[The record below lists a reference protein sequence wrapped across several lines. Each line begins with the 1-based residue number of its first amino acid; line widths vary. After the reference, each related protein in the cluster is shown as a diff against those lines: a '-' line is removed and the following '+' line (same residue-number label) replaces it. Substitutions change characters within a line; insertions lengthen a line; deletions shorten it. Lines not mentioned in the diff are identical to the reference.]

1 MKSSKSIKTKLS
13 KNKENE
19 NNLKKSNSSNS
30 KLDKSEKLREKKSE
44 NEELNL
50 LNQKRKLSDCS
61 KSEIENEYIDFRE
74 KITIDPIV
82 FKITSKEEIKEN
94 DFWKLIK
101 EEFSKENCDLKISY
115 CTFKNKKGFLTI
127 LYRCDEEDKIKFNK
141 ELKVKDYI
149 LNIEKA
155 EGDDLIDFWKYNE
168 KLYSIVNNLKIK
180 KNNINYNLHQNEIL
194 KETINLGNFEFKN
207 IIDIRKKAKNII
219 LTNYDN
225 QHLNDD
231 SLNFILDVLKFHPK
245 YEEKI
250 KDMDYISV
258 GKNNKYNNS
267 RCFVIVKKNGVI
279 EDFSIQKCIEQI
291 ASKYC

>member
-1 MKSSKSIKTKLS
+1 MKNRKTIKTKLNE
-13 KNKENE
+13 NKENK

-30 KLDKSEKLREKKSE
+30 KLDNSEKLTEIKSEK
-44 NEELNL
+44 EELNL
-50 LNQKRKLSDCS
+50 LNKKRKLSDFS
-61 KSEIENEYIDFRE
+61 KSEENEYKDFKK

-82 FKITSKEEIKEN
+82 FKITSNEEIKEN
-94 DFWKLIK
+94 EFWKLIK
-101 EEFSKENCDLKISY
+101 EEFLKKNSELKVNY

-141 ELKVKDYI
+141 ELKVNDYI

-168 KLYSIVNNLKIK
+168 SFYALVNNLKIEK
-180 KNNINYNLHQNEIL
+180 KNINSNYHNKELL
-194 KETINLGNFEFKN
+194 KEKINLGSKEFNN
-207 IIDIRKKAKNII
+207 ILDIKKKAKNII
-219 LTNYDN
+219 LNTFDN
-225 QHLNDD
+225 QHINDD
-231 SLNFILDVLKFHPK
+231 SLKFILDVLKFHPK

-250 KDMDYISV
+250 KDMDFISV
-258 GKNNKYNNS
+258 GKNNKYVNT

-291 ASKYC
+291 ALKYC

>member
-1 MKSSKSIKTKLS
+1 MKNRKTIKTKLNE
-13 KNKENE
+13 NKENK

-30 KLDKSEKLREKKSE
+30 KLDNSEKLTEIKSEK
-44 NEELNL
+44 EELNL
-50 LNQKRKLSDCS
+50 LNKKRKLSDFS
-61 KSEIENEYIDFRE
+61 KSEENEYKDFKK

-82 FKITSKEEIKEN
+82 FKITSNEEIKEN
-94 DFWKLIK
+94 EFWKLIK
-101 EEFSKENCDLKISY
+101 EEFSKKNSELKVNY

-141 ELKVKDYI
+141 ELKVNDYI

-168 KLYSIVNNLKIK
+168 NFYALVNNLKIEK
-180 KNNINYNLHQNEIL
+180 KNINSNYHNKELL
-194 KETINLGNFEFKN
+194 KEKINLGSKEFNN
-207 IIDIRKKAKNII
+207 ILDIKKKAKNII
-219 LTNYDN
+219 LNTFDN
-225 QHLNDD
+225 QHINED
-231 SLNFILDVLKFHPK
+231 SLKFILDVLKFHPK

-250 KDMDYISV
+250 KDMDFISV
-258 GKNNKYNNS
+258 GKNNKYVNT

-291 ASKYC
+291 ALKYC

>member
-1 MKSSKSIKTKLS
+1 MKNRKTIKTKLNE
-13 KNKENE
+13 NKENK

-30 KLDKSEKLREKKSE
+30 KLDNSEKLTEIKSEK
-44 NEELNL
+44 EELNL
-50 LNQKRKLSDCS
+50 LNKKRKLSDFS
-61 KSEIENEYIDFRE
+61 KSEENEYKDFKK

-82 FKITSKEEIKEN
+82 FKITSNEEIKEN
-94 DFWKLIK
+94 EFWKLIK
-101 EEFSKENCDLKISY
+101 EEFSKKNSELKVNY

-141 ELKVKDYI
+141 ELKVNDYI

-168 KLYSIVNNLKIK
+168 SFYVLVNNLKIEK
-180 KNNINYNLHQNEIL
+180 KNINSNYHNKELL
-194 KETINLGNFEFKN
+194 KEKINLGSKEFNN
-207 IIDIRKKAKNII
+207 ILDIKKKAKNIV
-219 LTNYDN
+219 LNTFDN
-225 QHLNDD
+225 QHINED
-231 SLNFILDVLKFHPK
+231 SLKFILDVLKFHPK

-250 KDMDYISV
+250 KDMDFISV
-258 GKNNKYNNS
+258 GKNNKYVNT

-291 ASKYC
+291 ALKYC

>member
-1 MKSSKSIKTKLS
+1 MKNRKTIKTKLNE
-13 KNKENE
+13 NKENK

-30 KLDKSEKLREKKSE
+30 KLDNSEKLTEIKSEK
-44 NEELNL
+44 EELNL
-50 LNQKRKLSDCS
+50 LNKKRKLSDFS
-61 KSEIENEYIDFRE
+61 KSEENEYKDFKK

-82 FKITSKEEIKEN
+82 FKITSNEEIKEN
-94 DFWKLIK
+94 EFWKLIK
-101 EEFSKENCDLKISY
+101 EEFSKKNSELKVNY

-141 ELKVKDYI
+141 ELKVNDYI

-168 KLYSIVNNLKIK
+168 SFYALVNNLKIEK
-180 KNNINYNLHQNEIL
+180 KNINSNYHNKELL
-194 KETINLGNFEFKN
+194 KEKINLGSKEFNN
-207 IIDIRKKAKNII
+207 ILDIKKKAKNII
-219 LTNYDN
+219 LNTFDN
-225 QHLNDD
+225 QHINED
-231 SLNFILDVLKFHPK
+231 SLKFILDVLKFHPK

-250 KDMDYISV
+250 KDMDFISV
-258 GKNNKYNNS
+258 GKNNKYVNT

-291 ASKYC
+291 ALKYC

>member
-1 MKSSKSIKTKLS
+1 MKNRKTIKTKLNE
-13 KNKENE
+13 NKENK

-30 KLDKSEKLREKKSE
+30 KLENSEKLTEIKSEK
-44 NEELNL
+44 EELNL
-50 LNQKRKLSDCS
+50 LNKKRKLSDFS
-61 KSEIENEYIDFRE
+61 KSEENEYKDFKK

-82 FKITSKEEIKEN
+82 FKITSNEEIKEN
-94 DFWKLIK
+94 EFWKLIK
-101 EEFSKENCDLKISY
+101 EEFSKKNSELKVNY

-141 ELKVKDYI
+141 ELKVNDYI

-168 KLYSIVNNLKIK
+168 SFYALVNNLKIEK
-180 KNNINYNLHQNEIL
+180 KNINSNYHNKELL
-194 KETINLGNFEFKN
+194 KEKINLGSKEFNN
-207 IIDIRKKAKNII
+207 ILDIKKKAKNII
-219 LTNYDN
+219 LNTFDN
-225 QHLNDD
+225 QHINED
-231 SLNFILDVLKFHPK
+231 SLKFILDVLKFHPK

-250 KDMDYISV
+250 KDMDFISV
-258 GKNNKYNNS
+258 GKNNKYVNT

-291 ASKYC
+291 ALKYC

>member
-1 MKSSKSIKTKLS
+1 MKNRKTIKTKLNE
-13 KNKENE
+13 NKENK

-30 KLDKSEKLREKKSE
+30 KLDNSEKLTEIKSEK
-44 NEELNL
+44 EELNL
-50 LNQKRKLSDCS
+50 LNKKRKLSDFS
-61 KSEIENEYIDFRE
+61 KSEENEYKDFKK

-82 FKITSKEEIKEN
+82 FKITSNEEIKEN
-94 DFWKLIK
+94 EFWKLIK
-101 EEFSKENCDLKISY
+101 EEFSKKNSELKVNY

-141 ELKVKDYI
+141 ELKVNDYI

-168 KLYSIVNNLKIK
+168 SFYALVNNLKIEK
-180 KNNINYNLHQNEIL
+180 KNINSNYHNNEFL
-194 KETINLGNFEFKN
+194 KEKINLGSKEFNN
-207 IIDIRKKAKNII
+207 ILDIKKKAKNII
-219 LTNYDN
+219 LNTFDN
-225 QHLNDD
+225 QHINED
-231 SLNFILDVLKFHPK
+231 SLKFILDVLKFHPK

-250 KDMDYISV
+250 KDMDFISV
-258 GKNNKYNNS
+258 GKNNKYVNT

-291 ASKYC
+291 ALKYC

>member
-1 MKSSKSIKTKLS
+1 MKNRKTIKTKLNE
-13 KNKENE
+13 NKENK

-30 KLDKSEKLREKKSE
+30 KLDNSEKLTEIKSEK
-44 NEELNL
+44 EEFNL
-50 LNQKRKLSDCS
+50 LNKKRKLSDFS
-61 KSEIENEYIDFRE
+61 KSEENEYKDFKK

-82 FKITSKEEIKEN
+82 FKITSNEEIKEN
-94 DFWKLIK
+94 EFWKLIK
-101 EEFSKENCDLKISY
+101 EEFLKKNSELKVNY

-141 ELKVKDYI
+141 ELKVNDYI

-168 KLYSIVNNLKIK
+168 SFYALVNNLKIEK
-180 KNNINYNLHQNEIL
+180 KNINSNYHNNEFL
-194 KETINLGNFEFKN
+194 KEKINLGSKEFNN
-207 IIDIRKKAKNII
+207 ILDIKKKAKNII
-219 LTNYDN
+219 LNTFDN
-225 QHLNDD
+225 QHINED
-231 SLNFILDVLKFHPK
+231 SLKFILDVLKFHPK

-250 KDMDYISV
+250 KDMDFISV
-258 GKNNKYNNS
+258 GKNNKYVNT

-291 ASKYC
+291 ALKYC

>member
-1 MKSSKSIKTKLS
+1 MKNRKTIKTKLNE
-13 KNKENE
+13 NKENK

-30 KLDKSEKLREKKSE
+30 KLDNSEKLTEIKSEK
-44 NEELNL
+44 EEFNL
-50 LNQKRKLSDCS
+50 LNKKRKLSDFS
-61 KSEIENEYIDFRE
+61 KSEENEYKDFKK

-82 FKITSKEEIKEN
+82 FKITSNEEIKEN
-94 DFWKLIK
+94 EFWKLIK
-101 EEFSKENCDLKISY
+101 EEFLKKNSELKVNY

-141 ELKVKDYI
+141 ELKVNDYI

-168 KLYSIVNNLKIK
+168 SFYALVNNLKIEK
-180 KNNINYNLHQNEIL
+180 KNINSNYLNNEFL
-194 KETINLGNFEFKN
+194 KEKINLGSKEFNN
-207 IIDIRKKAKNII
+207 ILDIKKKAKNII
-219 LTNYDN
+219 LNTFDN
-225 QHLNDD
+225 QHINED
-231 SLNFILDVLKFHPK
+231 SLKFILDVLKFHPK

-250 KDMDYISV
+250 KDMDFISV
-258 GKNNKYNNS
+258 GKNNKYVNT

-291 ASKYC
+291 ALKYC

>member
-1 MKSSKSIKTKLS
+1 MKNRKTIKTKLNE
-13 KNKENE
+13 NKENK

-30 KLDKSEKLREKKSE
+30 KLDNSEKLTEIKSEK
-44 NEELNL
+44 EEFNL
-50 LNQKRKLSDCS
+50 LNKKRKLSDFS
-61 KSEIENEYIDFRE
+61 KSEENEHKDFKK

-82 FKITSKEEIKEN
+82 FKITSNEEIKEN
-94 DFWKLIK
+94 EFWKLIK
-101 EEFSKENCDLKISY
+101 EEFLKKNSELKVNY

-141 ELKVKDYI
+141 ELKVNDYI

-168 KLYSIVNNLKIK
+168 SFYALVNNLKIEK
-180 KNNINYNLHQNEIL
+180 KNINSNYHNNEFL
-194 KETINLGNFEFKN
+194 KEKINLGSKEFNN
-207 IIDIRKKAKNII
+207 ILDIKKKAKNII
-219 LTNYDN
+219 LNTFDN
-225 QHLNDD
+225 QHINED
-231 SLNFILDVLKFHPK
+231 SLKFILDVLKFHPK

-250 KDMDYISV
+250 KDMDFISV
-258 GKNNKYNNS
+258 GKNNKYVNT

-291 ASKYC
+291 ALKYC

>member
-1 MKSSKSIKTKLS
+1 MKNRKTIKTKLNE
-13 KNKENE
+13 NKENK

-30 KLDKSEKLREKKSE
+30 KLENSEKLTEIKSEK
-44 NEELNL
+44 EELNL
-50 LNQKRKLSDCS
+50 LNKKRKLSDFS
-61 KSEIENEYIDFRE
+61 KSEENEYKDFKK

-82 FKITSKEEIKEN
+82 FKITSNEEIKEN
-94 DFWKLIK
+94 EFWKLIK
-101 EEFSKENCDLKISY
+101 EEFSKKNSELKVNY

-141 ELKVKDYI
+141 ELKVNDYI

-168 KLYSIVNNLKIK
+168 SFYALVNNLKIEK
-180 KNNINYNLHQNEIL
+180 KNNNSNYHNKELL
-194 KETINLGNFEFKN
+194 KEKINLGSKEFNN
-207 IIDIRKKAKNII
+207 ILDIKKKAKNII
-219 LTNYDN
+219 LNTFDN
-225 QHLNDD
+225 QHINED
-231 SLNFILDVLKFHPK
+231 SLKFILDVLKFHPK

-250 KDMDYISV
+250 KDMDFISV
-258 GKNNKYNNS
+258 GKNNKYVNT

-291 ASKYC
+291 ALIFY

>member
-1 MKSSKSIKTKLS
+1 MKNRKTRKTKLNE
-13 KNKENE
+13 NKENK

-30 KLDKSEKLREKKSE
+30 KLDNSEKLTEIKSEK
-44 NEELNL
+44 EELNL
-50 LNQKRKLSDCS
+50 LNKKRKLSDFS
-61 KSEIENEYIDFRE
+61 KSEENEYKDFKK

-82 FKITSKEEIKEN
+82 FKITSNEEIKEN
-94 DFWKLIK
+94 EFWKLIK
-101 EEFSKENCDLKISY
+101 EEFSKKNSELKVNY

-141 ELKVKDYI
+141 ELKVNDYI

-168 KLYSIVNNLKIK
+168 SFYALVNNLKIEK
-180 KNNINYNLHQNEIL
+180 KNINSNYLNNEFL
-194 KETINLGNFEFKN
+194 KEKINLGSKEFNN
-207 IIDIRKKAKNII
+207 ILDIKKKAKNII
-219 LTNYDN
+219 LNTFDN
-225 QHLNDD
+225 QHINED
-231 SLNFILDVLKFHPK
+231 SLKFILDVLKFHPK

-250 KDMDYISV
+250 KDMDFISV
-258 GKNNKYNNS
+258 GKNNKYVNT

-291 ASKYC
+291 ALKYC

>member
-1 MKSSKSIKTKLS
+1 MKNRKTIKTKLNE
-13 KNKENE
+13 NKENK

-30 KLDKSEKLREKKSE
+30 KLDNSEKLTEIKSEK
-44 NEELNL
+44 EELNL
-50 LNQKRKLSDCS
+50 LNKKRKLSDFS
-61 KSEIENEYIDFRE
+61 KSEENEYKDFKK

-82 FKITSKEEIKEN
+82 FKITSNEEIKEN
-94 DFWKLIK
+94 EFWKLIK
-101 EEFSKENCDLKISY
+101 EEFSKKNSELKVNY

-141 ELKVKDYI
+141 ELKVNDYI

-168 KLYSIVNNLKIK
+168 SFYALVNNLKIEK
-180 KNNINYNLHQNEIL
+180 KNINSNYLNNEFL
-194 KETINLGNFEFKN
+194 KEKINLGSKEFNN
-207 IIDIRKKAKNII
+207 ILDIKKKAKNII
-219 LTNYDN
+219 LNTFDN
-225 QHLNDD
+225 QHINED
-231 SLNFILDVLKFHPK
+231 SLKFILDVLKFHPK

-250 KDMDYISV
+250 KDMDFISV
-258 GKNNKYNNS
+258 GKNNKYVNT

-291 ASKYC
+291 ALKYC

>member
-1 MKSSKSIKTKLS
+1 MKNRKTIKTKLNE
-13 KNKENE
+13 NKENK

-30 KLDKSEKLREKKSE
+30 KLDNSEKLTEIKSEK
-44 NEELNL
+44 EELNL
-50 LNQKRKLSDCS
+50 LNKKRKLSDFS
-61 KSEIENEYIDFRE
+61 KSEENEYKDFKK

-82 FKITSKEEIKEN
+82 FKITSNEEIKEN
-94 DFWKLIK
+94 EFWKLIK
-101 EEFSKENCDLKISY
+101 EEFSKKNSELKVNY

-141 ELKVKDYI
+141 ELKVNDYI

-168 KLYSIVNNLKIK
+168 SFYALVNNLKIEK
-180 KNNINYNLHQNEIL
+180 KNINSNYHNKELL
-194 KETINLGNFEFKN
+194 KEKINLGSKEFNN
-207 IIDIRKKAKNII
+207 ILDIKKKAKNII
-219 LTNYDN
+219 LNTFDN
-225 QHLNDD
+225 QHINED
-231 SLNFILDVLKFHPK
+231 SLKFILDVLKFHPK

-250 KDMDYISV
+250 KDMDFISV
-258 GKNNKYNNS
+258 GKNNKYVNT

-291 ASKYC
+291 ALIFC

>member
-1 MKSSKSIKTKLS
+1 MKNRKTIKTKLNE
-13 KNKENE
+13 NKENK

-30 KLDKSEKLREKKSE
+30 KLDNSEKLTEIKSEK
-44 NEELNL
+44 EELNL
-50 LNQKRKLSDCS
+50 LNKKRKLSDFS
-61 KSEIENEYIDFRE
+61 KSEENECKDFKK

-82 FKITSKEEIKEN
+82 FKITSNEEIKEN
-94 DFWKLIK
+94 EFWKLIK
-101 EEFSKENCDLKISY
+101 EEFLKKNSELKVNY

-141 ELKVKDYI
+141 ELKVNDYI

-168 KLYSIVNNLKIK
+168 NFYALVNNLKIEK
-180 KNNINYNLHQNEIL
+180 KNINSNYHNKELL
-194 KETINLGNFEFKN
+194 KEKIKLGSKEFNN
-207 IIDIRKKAKNII
+207 ILDIKKKAKNII
-219 LTNYDN
+219 LNTFDN
-225 QHLNDD
+225 QHINED
-231 SLNFILDVLKFHPK
+231 SLKFILDVLKFHPK

-250 KDMDYISV
+250 KDMDFISV
-258 GKNNKYNNS
+258 GKNNKYVNT

-291 ASKYC
+291 ALKYC

>member
-1 MKSSKSIKTKLS
+1 MKNRKTIKTKLNE
-13 KNKENE
+13 NKENK

-30 KLDKSEKLREKKSE
+30 KLDNSEKLTEIKSEK
-44 NEELNL
+44 EELNL
-50 LNQKRKLSDCS
+50 LNKKRKLSDFS
-61 KSEIENEYIDFRE
+61 KSEENEYKDFKK

-82 FKITSKEEIKEN
+82 FKITSNEEIKEN
-94 DFWKLIK
+94 EFWKLIK
-101 EEFSKENCDLKISY
+101 EESLKKNSELKVNY

-141 ELKVKDYI
+141 ELKVNDYI

-168 KLYSIVNNLKIK
+168 SFYALVNNLKIEK
-180 KNNINYNLHQNEIL
+180 KNINSNYHNNEFL
-194 KETINLGNFEFKN
+194 KEKINLGSKEFNN
-207 IIDIRKKAKNII
+207 ILDIKKKAKNII
-219 LTNYDN
+219 LNTFDN
-225 QHLNDD
+225 QHINED
-231 SLNFILDVLKFHPK
+231 SLKFILDVLKFHPK

-250 KDMDYISV
+250 KDMDFISV
-258 GKNNKYNNS
+258 GKNNKYVNT

-291 ASKYC
+291 ALKYC

>member
-1 MKSSKSIKTKLS
+1 MKNRKTIKTKS
-13 KNKENE
+13 NENKENK

-30 KLDKSEKLREKKSE
+30 KLDNSEKLTEIKSEK
-44 NEELNL
+44 EELNL
-50 LNQKRKLSDCS
+50 LNKKRKLSDFS
-61 KSEIENEYIDFRE
+61 KSEENEYKDFKK

-82 FKITSKEEIKEN
+82 FKITSNEEIKEN
-94 DFWKLIK
+94 EFWKLIK
-101 EEFSKENCDLKISY
+101 EEFSKKNSELKVNY

-141 ELKVKDYI
+141 ELKVNDYI

-168 KLYSIVNNLKIK
+168 SFYALVNNLKIEK
-180 KNNINYNLHQNEIL
+180 KNINSNYHNKELL
-194 KETINLGNFEFKN
+194 KEKINLGSKEFNN
-207 IIDIRKKAKNII
+207 ILDIKKKAKNII
-219 LTNYDN
+219 LNTFDN
-225 QHLNDD
+225 QHINED
-231 SLNFILDVLKFHPK
+231 SLKFILDVLKFHPK

-250 KDMDYISV
+250 KDMDFISV
-258 GKNNKYNNS
+258 GKNNKYVNT

-291 ASKYC
+291 ALKYC

>member
-1 MKSSKSIKTKLS
+1 MKNRKTIKTKLNE
-13 KNKENE
+13 NKENK

-30 KLDKSEKLREKKSE
+30 KLDNSEKLTEIKSEK
-44 NEELNL
+44 EEFNL
-50 LNQKRKLSDCS
+50 LNKKRKLSDFS
-61 KSEIENEYIDFRE
+61 KSEENEYKDFKK

-82 FKITSKEEIKEN
+82 FKITSNEEIKEN
-94 DFWKLIK
+94 EFWKLIK
-101 EEFSKENCDLKISY
+101 EEFLKKNSELKVNY

-141 ELKVKDYI
+141 ELKVNDYI

-168 KLYSIVNNLKIK
+168 SFYALVNNLKIEK
-180 KNNINYNLHQNEIL
+180 KNINSNYHNNEIL
-194 KETINLGNFEFKN
+194 KEKINLGSKEFNN
-207 IIDIRKKAKNII
+207 ILDIKKKAKNII
-219 LTNYDN
+219 LNTFDN
-225 QHLNDD
+225 QHINED
-231 SLNFILDVLKFHPK
+231 SLKFILDVLKFHPK

-250 KDMDYISV
+250 KDMDFISV
-258 GKNNKYNNS
+258 GKNNKYVNT

-291 ASKYC
+291 ALKYC